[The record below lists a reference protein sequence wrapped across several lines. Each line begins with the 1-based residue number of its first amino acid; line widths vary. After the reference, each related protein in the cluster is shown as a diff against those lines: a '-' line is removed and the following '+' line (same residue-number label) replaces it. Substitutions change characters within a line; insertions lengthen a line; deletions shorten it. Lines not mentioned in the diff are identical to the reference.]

1 MPVKDY
7 GCASQILNIG
17 TEANPGYP
25 EDAEL
30 DEKGYA
36 HADIMRI
43 ALLVEPGTEGMITP
57 GAVSYT
63 HLDVYKRQP
72 VDLSLILHQR
82 HRPVNLSA
90 VSTMRMATKTKHKL
104 QKQRL

>member
-1 MPVKDY
+1 MHNRETTWIGWDYLPVKDY
-7 GCASQILNIG
+7 GCASQIINIG

-43 ALLVEPGTEGMITP
+43 ELLVEPG
-57 GAVSYT
+57 
-63 HLDVYKRQP
+63 
-72 VDLSLILHQR
+72 
-82 HRPVNLSA
+82 HRRNDYSW
-90 VSTMRMATKTKHKL
+90 
-104 QKQRL
+104 